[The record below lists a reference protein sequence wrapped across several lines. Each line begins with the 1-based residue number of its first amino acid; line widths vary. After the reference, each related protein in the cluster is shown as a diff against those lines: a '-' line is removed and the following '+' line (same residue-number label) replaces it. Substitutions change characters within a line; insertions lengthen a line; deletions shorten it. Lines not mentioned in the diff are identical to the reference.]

1 MSFNQIKTSETL
13 LKDKTGCPWIVGYF
27 ARKDGE
33 GKTIPYS
40 GKVNVEISP
49 DFVINGPLSDFEYY
63 NYINKYTHY
72 ADNYEISIRFN
83 IIRKEIIDGMYA
95 EIPISGGESTL
106 IMPSENTTFN
116 TNVDNMFS
124 TMYFYYEDDIIN
136 EDVARQAFINN
147 KGSIDNYFHTYYE
160 LETDRELINNLWN
173 LNGKVISYIEDGKQV
188 KKRMRVYIQHSQIFK
203 DLAIT
208 SAAGGLYT
216 TLQAVATQSNM
227 RGQSTSAS
235 SFVTTFDRLGLTVEL
250 LNEDIDKSINYSI
263 PINRCF
269 TVDAPYD
276 IFAIPYKDGLR
287 IQNVKNSSGS
297 YQDVTVYAD
306 NALSFANGIM
316 ANHGSS
322 IYDVQILPY
331 CPISGIIGNDG
342 VLDLANVQNTDKLT
356 VYTNLTTDSGNIISP
371 IFFAS
376 RSSFTL
382 DILLD
387 EPIVITEPKIQNECD
402 MYRLC
407 SPNYASAFEFSAA
420 KNGGIRSFNVDCTYL
435 PYNPYIHINPDF
447 GKLYGQDFNDS
458 RGLICNGEFSI
469 ARIDSAWTQYQLN
482 NKNYQASFNRQI
494 ENMEVQN
501 KYQRLSEILGAG
513 VGAVQGAAAG
523 GYIGGGIGAALGGA
537 LSAGAGITD
546 VAINDKL
553 RNETLDYTK
562 DQFGYQL
569 GNIKA
574 TPNTLSRTTAFTY
587 NNKYFPVLEYYT
599 CTDEEKE
606 ALRNKIK
613 YNGMTVMTIGKMRT
627 YIQQTPTYIKGK
639 LIRLENID
647 DDFNMLTAIAD
658 EINKGVFI

>member
-1 MSFNQIKTSETL
+1 
-13 LKDKTGCPWIVGYF
+13 
-27 ARKDGE
+27 
-33 GKTIPYS
+33 
-40 GKVNVEISP
+40 
-49 DFVINGPLSDFEYY
+49 
-63 NYINKYTHY
+63 
-72 ADNYEISIRFN
+72 
-83 IIRKEIIDGMYA
+83 MYA

-124 TMYFYYEDDIIN
+124 TIYFYYEDDIID
-136 EDVARQAFINN
+136 EDAARQAFINN

-160 LETDRELINNLWN
+160 LESDRELINNLWN
-173 LNGKVISYIEDGKQV
+173 LNGKVISYMEDGKQV
-188 KKRMRVYIQHSQIFK
+188 KKRMRVYVQNAQLFEDRI
-203 DLAIT
+203 IT

-216 TLQAVATQSNM
+216 TLQTVATQSNM
-227 RGQSTSAS
+227 RGSGTSA

-250 LNEDIDKSINYSI
+250 LNEDIDKTINYTI
-263 PINRCF
+263 PLNRCF
-269 TVDAPYD
+269 TIDAPYD

-287 IQNVKNSSGS
+287 IKNVKNSSGS
-297 YQDVTVYAD
+297 YQDVQVYAD
-306 NALSFANGIM
+306 NALSFANGII
-316 ANHGSS
+316 ANHGNS

-331 CPISGIIGNDG
+331 CPISGIIGNEG

-356 VYTNLTTDSGNIISP
+356 VYTNLTTDTGTIISP

-387 EPIVITEPKIQNECD
+387 EPILVTEPKIQNECD

-407 SPNYASAFEFSAA
+407 SPNYASVFEFSAA

-469 ARIDSAWTQYQLN
+469 ARIDNAWTQYQLN

-523 GYIGGGIGAALGGA
+523 GYIGGGIGAAVGGV
-537 LSAGAGITD
+537 LSAGAGIAD

-574 TPNTLSRTTAFTY
+574 IPNSLSRTTAFTY

-639 LIRLENID
+639 LIRLENIE